1 MRISNAKLKRII
13 PVMLMASAFSF
24 MSPSNEAFA
33 NQRIGDDINITAE
46 FKDTSLVDTFDALSR
61 LSDVPIIVNGKL
73 SDTVTMNVN
82 GQKLSSIIDNLVR
95 AFNLSCSEKDG
106 MIIIS
111 DKEADSNMNT
121 VTFKLN
127 YLDLEEAKSDMKT
140 FMDESKISTS
150 TVDNTLTVTGNAIQ
164 IAKAREIIDQKD
176 VKQDQVSLQV
186 KFVELSKDD
195 QKKFGTKFENTSWLK
210 FTKVK
215 GDAFTGY
222 LEGTVSANGNDNTGK
237 VIARPTVSTL
247 NGKEATIN
255 LSDRVPIL
263 TTTTSNN
270 NTTTTVEYQDV
281 GVILKTTP
289 RINKDTNEVTLNINA
304 SVSTITGRV
313 ENANVSAP
321 QISKREVTSDIRC
334 ENGETIII
342 GGLLK
347 QEDINSI
354 TNIPLLSKLPILGK
368 LFEFR
373 NHEKK
378 DTELVVMLT
387 PIIQGQ
393 EESAFEKKYMK
404 EEKNAQNMNN
414 DKTIDHALHTD
425 RRGQDNRETKRI

>member
-1 MRISNAKLKRII
+1 MQISNAKLKKVI
-13 PVMLMASAFSF
+13 PVILMTSAFSF
-24 MSPSNEAFA
+24 ITPSNDAFA
-33 NQRIGDDINITAE
+33 SARVGDDINITAE

-73 SDTVTMNVN
+73 TDTVTMNAN

-111 DKEADSNMNT
+111 DKEADSNMMT
-121 VTFKLN
+121 ETFKLN
-127 YLDLEEAKSDMKT
+127 YMDFDEVKADLKT

-150 TVDNTLTVTGNAIQ
+150 SVDNSITITGNAIQ
-164 IAKAREIIDQKD
+164 IAKAKDVIAQKD
-176 VKQDQVSLQV
+176 VQQDQISLQV
-186 KFVELSKDD
+186 KFVELSKEDI
-195 QKKFGTKFENTSWLK
+195 KKFGTKFENTSWLE

-215 GDAFTGY
+215 GDAFTGF
-222 LEGTVSANGNDNTGK
+222 LEGNISANGNDNTGK

-263 TTTTSNN
+263 TTTSSNN
-270 NTTTTVEYQDV
+270 ETTTTVEYQDV

-289 RINKDTNEVTLNINA
+289 RINKETNEVTMKLDA

-321 QISKREVTSDIRC
+321 QISQRQVTSEIRC

-373 NHEKK
+373 NHNKK

-387 PIIQGQ
+387 PVIQGQ
-393 EESAFEKKYMK
+393 ESDAYSKKWFS
-404 EEKNAQNMNN
+404 EEKRPQNMQNEE
-414 DKTIDHALHTD
+414 TIDHALHTD
-425 RRGQDNRETKRI
+425 RRGNDNRETKRI